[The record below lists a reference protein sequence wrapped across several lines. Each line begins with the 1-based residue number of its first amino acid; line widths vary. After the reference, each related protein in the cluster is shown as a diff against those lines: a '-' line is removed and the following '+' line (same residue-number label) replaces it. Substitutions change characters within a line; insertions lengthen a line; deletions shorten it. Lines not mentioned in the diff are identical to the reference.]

1 MRYYILMT
9 RIAVL
14 RGGPSS
20 EHDISLLSGA
30 NIIENLQREP
40 YSTVDIFIDKNGQW
54 HVRGVPMEPE
64 RALSGVDVAFNILH
78 GKYGEDGSVQKILE
92 RAGIPYTGA
101 GPFGSAL
108 SLNKALSKELLQK
121 HGVKMPKHK
130 VLNVSP
136 HLEREAA
143 EAFRSFAP
151 PVIVKPASAGSSDGI
166 TLAKTFQEF
175 WDGVKKAFEL
185 SPQVLVEEFIQ
196 GKEATAGVVEG
207 LRGEKLYAMLPIEIV
222 PPPKAAFFDREVKYN
237 GETEERVPGNFSREE
252 TAELQRLAR
261 LAHEALSQSGYS
273 RSDFIVS
280 PRGVY
285 FLELN
290 SAAGVGM
297 TKESLV
303 PKALKA
309 AGVSVEEFLDHVIQD
324 ALSSKKK

>member
-1 MRYYILMT
+1 MIHV
-9 RIAVL
+9 AVL

-30 NIIENLQREP
+30 HILENLQREP
-40 YSTVDIFIDKNGQW
+40 YRPVDVFIDKEGEW
-54 HVRGVPMEPE
+54 HVRGIAMPPE

-78 GKYGEDGSVQKILE
+78 GQYGEDGSVQKILD
-92 RAGIPYTGA
+92 RIGIPYTGA
-101 GPFGSAL
+101 GAYPAAL
-108 SLNKALSKELLQK
+108 SLNKALTKDHLEK
-121 HGVKMPKHK
+121 HGVKMPRHK
-130 VLNVSP
+130 LLKVSP
-136 HLEREAA
+136 ELEKEAR
-143 EAFRSFAP
+143 EAFRAFSP
-151 PVIVKPASAGSSDGI
+151 PVIVKPVAAGSSDGI
-166 TLAKTFQEF
+166 TLAKTFDEF
-175 WDGVKKAFEL
+175 WSGVKKAFEL
-185 SPQVLVEEFIQ
+185 SPQVMVEEFIM

-222 PPPKAAFFDREVKYN
+222 PPPKAVFFDREVKYN
-237 GETEERVPGNFSREE
+237 GETLERVPGNFTKEE
-252 TAELQRLAR
+252 SAELQRLAK
-261 LAHEALSQSGYS
+261 LAHEALGQGGYS

-309 AGVSVEEFLDHVIQD
+309 AGVSIHEFLDHVIQN
-324 ALSSKKK
+324 ALQKKK